1 MSTFKNR
8 LKFFL
13 RNFGIDI
20 GKYNLSECDDFRLNH
35 FLKINDI
42 DCVLDVGANIGQ
54 YAYNLRRIGYK
65 KNIISFEPM
74 LSAYKILQYKS
85 AKDKLW
91 TSYNF
96 GIGEKDK
103 EVDLNISKNSYSSS
117 ILDILPLHTETA
129 PESRYFSSETITIK
143 KLENVTEI
151 NNEKLNRIF
160 LKIDT
165 QGYEDKVLQGAQN
178 LIKENRIK
186 LIQVEIIFSEIYE
199 NPLQIYDIEKI
210 LIPNDYK
217 LFAISNG
224 GSLISKYSY
233 ESDFIYI
240 AADTY
245 KDFKANSPYLNN

>member
-1 MSTFKNR
+1 MPTLKNK

-74 LSAYKILQYKS
+74 LSAYKILQNKS
-85 AKDKLW
+85 SKDKLW

-103 EVDLNISKNSYSSS
+103 VVDINISKNSYSSS
-117 ILDILPLHTETA
+117 ILDILPLHTECS
-129 PESRYFSSETITIK
+129 PESKYISSETIVIK
-143 KLENVTEI
+143 KLENLTEI
-151 NNEKLNRIF
+151 NSEKLNKIF

-165 QGYEDKVLQGAQN
+165 QGYEAQVLQGIGKLIDKIEGIQIE
-178 LIKENRIK
+178 LSLYPLYKDQSLFSELHEKIKELGFELWDIQRGFLNIK
-186 LIQVEIIFSEIYE
+186 SG
-199 NPLQIYDIEKI
+199 KI
-210 LIPNDYK
+210 LQLEGI
-217 LFAISNG
+217 F
-224 GSLISKYSY
+224 
-233 ESDFIYI
+233 
-240 AADTY
+240 
-245 KDFKANSPYLNN
+245 FKNEK

>member
-1 MSTFKNR
+1 MKINCIYCKSDFISNIENLDFKKSIVRCGHCEKEWFYQSELTGLEKRINDLDQELEENEKR
-8 LKFFL
+8 LDSEKK
-13 RNFGIDI
+13 NNIENIDI
-20 GKYNLSECDDFRLNH
+20 
-35 FLKINDI
+35 
-42 DCVLDVGANIGQ
+42 
-54 YAYNLRRIGYK
+54 
-65 KNIISFEPM
+65 
-74 LSAYKILQYKS
+74 
-85 AKDKLW
+85 
-91 TSYNF
+91 
-96 GIGEKDK
+96 
-103 EVDLNISKNSYSSS
+103 
-117 ILDILPLHTETA
+117 
-129 PESRYFSSETITIK
+129 
-143 KLENVTEI
+143 
-151 NNEKLNRIF
+151 

-199 NPLQIYDIEKI
+199 DPLQIYDIEKI

>member
-1 MSTFKNR
+1 MPTLKNK

-74 LSAYKILQYKS
+74 LSAYKILQNKS

-103 EVDLNISKNSYSSS
+103 EVDINISENSYSSS
-117 ILDILPLHTETA
+117 ILDIMPLHTETE
-129 PESRYFSSETITIK
+129 PESKYFSSETIAIK

-151 NNEKLNRIF
+151 NNEKLNKIF

-165 QGYEDKVLQGAQN
+165 QGYEAQVLQGIGKLLDKIEGIQIE
-178 LIKENRIK
+178 LSLYPLYKDQCLFFELHEKIKELGFELWDIQRGFSNTKSGKIYQLDGIFFKIK
-186 LIQVEIIFSEIYE
+186 NFII
-199 NPLQIYDIEKI
+199 K
-210 LIPNDYK
+210 
-217 LFAISNG
+217 
-224 GSLISKYSY
+224 
-233 ESDFIYI
+233 
-240 AADTY
+240 
-245 KDFKANSPYLNN
+245 KD